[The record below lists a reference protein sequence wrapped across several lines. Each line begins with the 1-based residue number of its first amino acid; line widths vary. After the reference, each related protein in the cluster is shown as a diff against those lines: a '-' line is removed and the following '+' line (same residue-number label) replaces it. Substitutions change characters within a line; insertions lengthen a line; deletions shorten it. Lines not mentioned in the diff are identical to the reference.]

1 MKKKIYTLFALLLA
15 CIMSANARLSK
26 TDYSS
31 NNYINEWGRLKLVGN
46 QLSTQN
52 GDTIQLRG
60 VSTFSLNY
68 PEVLPCLNKD
78 GFSALKK
85 WGCNVVRLAQYPQ

>member
-1 MKKKIYTLFALLLA
+1 MKKRIYTLFVSLLA
-15 CIMSANARLSK
+15 CILSANAGLSK

-46 QLSTQN
+46 QLSSQN
-52 GDTIQLRG
+52 GDTIQMRG

-68 PEVLPCLNKD
+68 NEVLPCLTKE

-85 WGCNVVRLAQYPQ
+85 WGCNVVRLAQ